1 MSNNISEFNEK
12 YKSPTIA
19 ILEETAQYYKEL
31 GEEDNAATF
40 TDLKKATEEG
50 KFSITVVGQ
59 FSAGKSTFL
68 NCLMGEKFLP
78 SFASETTATINFLR
92 SVKESETQKEMVK
105 VTYVDGTV
113 KKEDNVNL
121 ETIEKYVSTK
131 GDKVAEKIS
140 FVEIFYDSKFLNDGV
155 CLVDS
160 PGLNGL
166 LANHEEI
173 TNNQVKKSHAIIFM
187 FNAVQP
193 GSRSDFKILESLRQK
208 SNSIIIVL
216 NQIDTVDEDQQT
228 IDDVI
233 DKLKK
238 SYREQFPDAP
248 IPEIWPIASLPAL
261 VARSKQSLKYHN
273 KKTFTS
279 EEKQEL
285 LNESRIVAFED
296 RLMRYLTHGE
306 KVKNQLLEPL
316 GKTEKFLVDTKIR
329 IDDEVKTLESN
340 LSAADI
346 QEKIDALDVEVKAI
360 EEKVNNISGNI
371 SSDINNI
378 VRKTSNAII
387 AGTRDISEKYLAKIS
402 SEEEIEDLEDNYQR
416 YINQIQSEY
425 HDVYDRELD
434 NMENE
439 FKNMVVSKFDKNVES
454 ITNYLNKNEYSGSD
468 GCPKLDV
475 KVDTNIFEINYDIE
489 SYKKTADD
497 IIKQMDS
504 GFDKDADLNNQLIQA
519 RRNQREYNSLKEER
533 ERVEK
538 MLLTEI
544 EAMGPRPTVRT
555 YTEIKIDHSWDWW
568 LIIPHRKTV
577 EVPYTKTDDTAQ
589 KTYDELVAKL
599 RTEYKAKIEAIEERM
614 KGIPK
619 DDVDEIEIQKRE
631 LERQQSKLNKKLA
644 AAKEDFNRNSADY
657 RKKRVK
663 KAKSYL
669 QNIINESL
677 NKSRDILTKNLA
689 ERKNLMNANAQFVI
703 KNNLEDVFNK
713 KRQELE
719 NLKKLKETDIAEKER
734 QIQIKKDFSERA
746 YALIQKTQNLSDE
759 IEDIENDKIATE

>member
-59 FSAGKSTFL
+59 FSTGKSTFL

-78 SFASETTATINFLR
+78 SFESETTATINFLR

-105 VTYVDGTV
+105 VHYVDGTV
-113 KKEDNVNL
+113 KQEDNVNL

-166 LANHEEI
+166 LANHKEI

-187 FNAVQP
+187 FYAKQP
-193 GSRSDFKILESLRQK
+193 GSKSDFEILEYLRKK

-216 NQIDTVDEDQQT
+216 NQIDLVNEQEQTVDSILE
-228 IDDVI
+228 I
-233 DKLKK
+233 LKK
-238 SYREQFPDAP
+238 NYREQFPDAP
-248 IPEIWPIASLPAL
+248 IPEIWPIASYPAL
-261 VARSKQSLKYHN
+261 VARSKQNLKYHD
-273 KKTFTS
+273 KKTFS
-279 EEKQEL
+279 PEEKKGFL
-285 LNESRIVAFED
+285 TKSRIQAFED

-316 GKTEKFLVDTKIR
+316 AKTEKFLVDTKIR

-346 QEKIDALDVEVKAI
+346 QEKIDALDIEVKAI

-387 AGTRDISEKYLAKIS
+387 AGTGEISEKYLAKIS
-402 SEEEIEDLEDNYQR
+402 SEVEIEDLEDNYQR

-434 NMENE
+434 NMETE

-475 KVDTNIFEINYDIE
+475 KVDTSIFEINYDIE
-489 SYKKTADD
+489 SYKKTSDD
-497 IIKQMDS
+497 IIKQMGSISDN
-504 GFDKDADLNNQLIQA
+504 DADLNNQLIQA
-519 RRNQREYNSLKEER
+519 KRNQREYDSLKEER

-538 MLLTEI
+538 MLLDEIQALGQRPSVIKYLATEVVTI
-544 EAMGPRPTVRT
+544 PGP
-555 YTEIKIDHSWDWW
+555 IWDSHE
-568 LIIPHRKTV
+568 PHTV
-577 EVPYTKTDDTAQ
+577 EKIDDTAQ
-589 KTYDELVAKL
+589 KNYDALVAKL
-599 RTEYKAKIEAIEERM
+599 RAEYNAKIKAIEERM
-614 KGIPK
+614 KTIPK
-619 DDVDEIEIQKRE
+619 DDVDEIERQQRE
-631 LERQQSKLNKKLA
+631 LKRLQGRLDKKLA
-644 AAKEDFNRNSADY
+644 AAREDFERDSADY
-657 RKKRVK
+657 RRKRVR

-677 NKSRDILTKNLA
+677 NKSRDVLTKNLA

>member
-31 GEEDNAATF
+31 GDKDNAATF
-40 TDLKKATEEG
+40 TDLEKATEEG

-121 ETIEKYVSTK
+121 ETIEKYVSTR

-233 DKLKK
+233 EKLKK

-273 KKTFTS
+273 KKTFTP

-316 GKTEKFLVDTKIR
+316 EKTEKFLVDTKIR

-454 ITNYLNKNEYSGSD
+454 ITNYLNKNEYSGSN

-475 KVDTNIFEINYDIE
+475 KVDTSIFEINYDIE
-489 SYKKTADD
+489 SYKKTSDD
-497 IIKQMDS
+497 IIKDMGSISDN
-504 GFDKDADLNNQLIQA
+504 DADLNNQLIQA
-519 RRNQREYNSLKEER
+519 KRNLREYDSLKEER

-538 MLLTEI
+538 MWPDEI
-544 EAMGPRPTVRT
+544 QAMGPRPSVTKRTVMVKVVIERPWPLPDQVK
-555 YTEIKIDHSWDWW
+555 YVPVEKI
-568 LIIPHRKTV
+568 
-577 EVPYTKTDDTAQ
+577 DDTAQ
-589 KTYDELVAKL
+589 HDYDTLVAKL
-599 RTEYKAKIEAIEERM
+599 RAEYKAKIEAIEERM

-619 DDVDEIEIQKRE
+619 DDVDEIERQKRE
-631 LERQQSKLNKKLA
+631 LERLKGKLDKKLA
-644 AAKEDFNRNSADY
+644 AAKEEYERNSADY
-657 RKKRVK
+657 RKKRVR

-677 NKSRDILTKNLA
+677 NKSRDLLTNNLK

>member
-19 ILEETAQYYKEL
+19 ILDETVQYYKEL

-92 SVKESETQKEMVK
+92 SVTESETQKEMVK

-233 DKLKK
+233 EKLKK

-261 VARSKQSLKYHN
+261 VARSKQNLKYHN

-296 RLMRYLTHGE
+296 RLMHYLTHGE

-316 GKTEKFLVDTKIR
+316 AKTEKFLVDTKIR

-387 AGTRDISEKYLAKIS
+387 AGTGDICEKYLAKIS

-434 NMENE
+434 NMETE

-475 KVDTNIFEINYDIE
+475 KVDTSIFEINYDID
-489 SYKKTADD
+489 SYKNTADE
-497 IIKQMDS
+497 IIKQMGGISDN
-504 GFDKDADLNNQLIQA
+504 DADLNNQLIQA
-519 RRNQREYNSLKEER
+519 KRNQREYDSLKEER

-538 MLLTEI
+538 MLLDEI
-544 EAMGPRPTVRT
+544 QALGQRPTVIK
-555 YTEIKIDHSWDWW
+555 YLATEVVTIPGKIWDS
-568 LIIPHRKTV
+568 HEVRTV
-577 EVPYTKTDDTAQ
+577 EKIDDTAQ
-589 KTYDELVAKL
+589 KNYDALVAKL
-599 RTEYKAKIEAIEERM
+599 RAEYNAKIKAIEERM
-614 KGIPK
+614 KTIPK
-619 DDVDEIEIQKRE
+619 DDVDEIERQQRE
-631 LERQQSKLNKKLA
+631 LKRLQGRLDKKLA
-644 AAKEDFNRNSADY
+644 AAKEEYERNSADY
-657 RKKRVK
+657 RKKRIK

-677 NKSRDILTKNLA
+677 NKSRDVLTKNLA

-734 QIQIKKDFSERA
+734 QIKIKKDFSERA

>member
-31 GEEDNAATF
+31 GDKDNAATF
-40 TDLKKATEEG
+40 TDLEKATEEG

-121 ETIEKYVSTK
+121 ETIEKYVSTR

-160 PGLNGL
+160 RELNGL

-233 DKLKK
+233 EKLKK

-273 KKTFTS
+273 KKTFTP

-316 GKTEKFLVDTKIR
+316 EKTEKFLVDTKIR

-454 ITNYLNKNEYSGSD
+454 ITNYLNKNEYSGSN

-475 KVDTNIFEINYDIE
+475 KVDTSIFEINYDIE
-489 SYKKTADD
+489 SYKKTSDD
-497 IIKQMDS
+497 IIKDMGSISDN
-504 GFDKDADLNNQLIQA
+504 DADLNNQLIQA
-519 RRNQREYNSLKEER
+519 KRNLREYDSLKEER

-538 MLLTEI
+538 MWPDEI
-544 EAMGPRPTVRT
+544 QAMGPRPSVTKRTVMVKVVIERPWPLPDQVK
-555 YTEIKIDHSWDWW
+555 YVPVEKI
-568 LIIPHRKTV
+568 
-577 EVPYTKTDDTAQ
+577 DDTAQ
-589 KTYDELVAKL
+589 HDYDTLVAKL
-599 RTEYKAKIEAIEERM
+599 RAEYKAKIEAIEERM

-619 DDVDEIEIQKRE
+619 DDVDEIERQKRE
-631 LERQQSKLNKKLA
+631 LERLKGKLDKKLA
-644 AAKEDFNRNSADY
+644 AAKEEYERNSADY
-657 RKKRVK
+657 RKKRVR

-677 NKSRDILTKNLA
+677 NKSRDLLTNNLK